1 MALLK
6 DLNRRDLT
14 FKNSLFESADAQ
26 LSVYWH
32 NNIDARVYG
41 LYIVFNQNYYQYYYS
56 LSINDLIGN
65 MSISDLSRVAIAD
78 SRQSDDQ
85 SYYATAG

>member
-6 DLNRRDLT
+6 DLNRRELS
-14 FKNSLFESADAQ
+14 FKNLLFKSTDAQ

-32 NNIDARVYG
+32 NITDTRIYG

-65 MSISDLSRVAIAD
+65 MSISDLLRAAAAD
-78 SRQSDDQ
+78 SSK
-85 SYYATAG
+85 